1 MSENKKNL
9 SLMPKIE
16 KKHGGHSLGSS
27 FLSNDELVNGCTLV
41 VVATMLVLDWLF
53 HDLQQT

>member
-1 MSENKKNL
+1 MSENKKHFAAYA
-9 SLMPKIE
+9 KDR
-16 KKHGGHSLGSS
+16 KKHGGDSLGSS

-53 HDLQQT
+53 HDL